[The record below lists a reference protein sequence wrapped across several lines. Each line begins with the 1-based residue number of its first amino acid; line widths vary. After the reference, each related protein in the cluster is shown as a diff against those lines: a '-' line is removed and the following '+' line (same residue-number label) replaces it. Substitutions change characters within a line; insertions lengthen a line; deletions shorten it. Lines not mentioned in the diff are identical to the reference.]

1 MLPMIKQIAQKIVDP
16 RKRIR
21 DTSPILWINNNQ
33 EARLRV
39 KLVDRRKEK
48 NRSEPEAGTFCLRNL
63 SKECS
68 VDEVDSTYENV
79 NFIAGIQA

>member
-1 MLPMIKQIAQKIVDP
+1 MLSTIKQIAQNIVDP

-33 EARLRV
+33 EARLRIQ
-39 KLVDRRKEK
+39 LVDRRKEK
-48 NRSEPEAGTFCLRNL
+48 NRSEPEAGTFCLRTFN
-63 SKECS
+63 KECS
-68 VDEVDSTYENV
+68 VDEVDSTYEKV